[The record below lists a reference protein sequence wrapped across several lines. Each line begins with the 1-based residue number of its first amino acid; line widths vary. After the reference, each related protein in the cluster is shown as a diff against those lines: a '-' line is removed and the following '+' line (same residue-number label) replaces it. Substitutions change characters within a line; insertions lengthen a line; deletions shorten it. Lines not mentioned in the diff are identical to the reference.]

1 MKEVLEKCN
10 ERLPAFNCPDAA
22 RLRCLTAFRRSISKR
37 EGRHRDDRRSAFKP
51 LRRPPGQEESGGRCE
66 RVAGQ
71 LLFKISRK
79 RRSECREKAIPLTK
93 VRRIAGNR
101 SQARQTKAE
110 CPHHMP
116 SSTSKESFNTN
127 NYPTVREDTYEG
139 CRFQVSRLRD
149 ATKISRSQKQ
159 GIKQDHGVGF
169 NSIHRSWKGGRWQVC
184 NSLVYRVADL
194 DPERTTRVAASLRGC
209 G

>member
-1 MKEVLEKCN
+1 MRFATKIQEAIHMEEKGKMKGMANWLRSECHSLPRRG
-10 ERLPAFNCPDAA
+10 ERKLVAVA
-22 RLRCLTAFRRSISKR
+22 RL
-37 EGRHRDDRRSAFKP
+37 
-51 LRRPPGQEESGGRCE
+51 GRCE